1 MVSAKTE
8 AFTTPLTTTMS
19 NKRLPAEL
27 LDLIVGLLYD
37 SRDALKSCCLVSKSW
52 IPRARRYLFA
62 NVEFSTETDLQLWKT
77 TFPDS
82 STSPARYTKALL
94 LKFPQPGAAGGGWI
108 STFTR
113 VVRFEVD
120 AFKTDLRRGSQFV
133 PFHGFSLDIKSLR
146 LTFYT
151 IPSSQVFNLIYSF
164 PHLDDLAVTGFN
176 ECHESNDAHDG
187 QATVVQSLAP
197 PSLTGSLEL
206 DVWVQADFMIS
217 RLLSVPGGL
226 HFRRLRLRLSVQ
238 RDASPIAALV
248 EGCRFTLESLEVDYQ
263 LLLRTFIHHL
273 YSNQRL
279 ISFADPPLVDLSKAT
294 HLKDIAFV
302 CKSNPKWITA
312 SLRTITHNHR
322 NFQRVSIVDPELLYH
337 SSPLWPANPAGIIH
351 VVGETAY
358 REWLELDRL
367 LTKLSE
373 SHSIRPE
380 VLYNLLPS
388 MDRKWANDLVE
399 SLLPEL
405 TMRGLARLT
414 GMLAGYTG

>member
-1 MVSAKTE
+1 MVGFEKERKPVIDLEKRGRPVVSAKTE

-27 LDLIVGLLYD
+27 LDLIVGHLYD

-62 NVEFSTETDLQLWKT
+62 NVEFSTETDLQSWKT

-151 IPSSQVFNLIYSF
+151 IPSSQVFDLIYSF

-176 ECHESNDAHDG
+176 ERIESNDAHDG

-279 ISFADPPLVDLSKAT
+279 ISFADPP
-294 HLKDIAFV
+294 
-302 CKSNPKWITA
+302 
-312 SLRTITHNHR
+312 
-322 NFQRVSIVDPELLYH
+322 
-337 SSPLWPANPAGIIH
+337 
-351 VVGETAY
+351 
-358 REWLELDRL
+358 
-367 LTKLSE
+367 
-373 SHSIRPE
+373 
-380 VLYNLLPS
+380 
-388 MDRKWANDLVE
+388 
-399 SLLPEL
+399 
-405 TMRGLARLT
+405 
-414 GMLAGYTG
+414 